1 MDFPKHIVSA
11 AGLVLND
18 KNEVLLVKDFRR
30 EPFAILED
38 ILLLP
43 GALAFD

>member
-18 KNEVLLVKDFRR
+18 KNEVLLVKDFRW

-38 ILLLP
+38 ILLPP

>member
-1 MDFPKHIVSA
+1 MDFPKHIESA
-11 AGLVLND
+11 AGLAIND
-18 KNEVLLVKDFRR
+18 KNEVLLVKDFRW

-38 ILLLP
+38 ILLPP